1 VVVQK
6 TILIVDDEVDMCKV
20 LTQRFEYKGMHVFTA
35 NTGEEA
41 IKMAQ
46 EIHPDI
52 ILLDIMMPGMDGMT
66 ANEKLK
72 INSATKDIP
81 VVFLSAKSM
90 IEDKIKGFETGAD
103 DYVTK
108 PFDFEELYARV
119 MAILKKKKLYE
130 EMAMKDGLTGL
141 YNRRF
146 FDQKYTELFA
156 VAERYGRIFS
166 LVIIDIDNF
175 KNINDKYGHAEGDHV
190 LRKTAEVIKTNFR
203 KTDIAARY
211 GGDEF
216 TVLMPETG
224 KEAAQKALD
233 NLRSILSVETALS
246 ENKSVSYSIS
256 MSMGAGTY
264 RKGLTKIQIFE
275 LADSIMYK
283 EKHEK
288 QNKSSG

>member
-1 VVVQK
+1 MDLK
-6 TILIVDDEVDMCKV
+6 NILIVDDEADMRKV
-20 LTQRFEYKGMHVFTA
+20 LAQRFEHKGMHVFTA

-41 IKMAQ
+41 VKIAQ

-72 INSATKDIP
+72 SDTSTKDIP

-90 IEDKIKGFETGAD
+90 MEDKIKGFNKGAD

-108 PFDFEELYARV
+108 PFDFEELYARIT
-119 MAILKKKKLYE
+119 AILEKKKRYE
-130 EMAMKDGLTGL
+130 EMAMQDSLTGL

-146 FDQKYTELFA
+146 FDKKYAELYDI
-156 VAERYGRIFS
+156 AERYGRIYS

-224 KEAAQKALD
+224 QEAAQKALD
-233 NLRSILSVETALS
+233 NLRSILSMETAFS